1 MIFRYGVKAALV
13 GMGLMLSCSVLANPL
28 VENDPSRP
36 VAAISRDLGVTQD
49 EFIACFHD
57 VQPAPPGSRPTSEE
71 THANKAHLLGCLQQA
86 NPSITNQSLDTVMD
100 RYRPGG
106 HEAQES
112 QGR

>member
-1 MIFRYGVKAALV
+1 MIFRYGVKAALI
-13 GMGLMLSCSVLANPL
+13 GTGLMLSFSALANPL

-49 EFIACFHD
+49 QFIACFHD
-57 VQPAPPGSRPTSEE
+57 VQPAPPGTHPTSQE
-71 THANKAHLLGCLQQA
+71 THTNKAHLLGCLQQA

-106 HEAQES
+106 HEAQEPED
-112 QGR
+112 R